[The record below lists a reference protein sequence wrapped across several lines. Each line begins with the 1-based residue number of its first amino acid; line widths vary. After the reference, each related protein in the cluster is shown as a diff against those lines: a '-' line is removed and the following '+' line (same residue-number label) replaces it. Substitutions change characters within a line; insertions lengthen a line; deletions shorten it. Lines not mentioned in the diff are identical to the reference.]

1 MKLRGFLT
9 GGALAVALVLTS
21 CGGGASGDT
30 GGGASEG
37 TAITIGTDN
46 AAELK
51 FVPDTVEAPANTPVT
66 LTFNNTSTQPHNLV
80 FQEGITAKTNDLVA
94 AGASETIN
102 FTTPGAGAYEFVCT
116 IHPTMVVTLTV
127 N

>member
-30 GGGASEG
+30 GGAASEG
-37 TAITIGTDN
+37 TSITVGTDN

-51 FVPDTVEAPANTPVT
+51 FVPDMVEAPANTPVT

-102 FTTPGAGAYEFVCT
+102 FTTPAAGTYPFVCT
-116 IHPTMVVTLTV
+116 IHPTMVGTLTV